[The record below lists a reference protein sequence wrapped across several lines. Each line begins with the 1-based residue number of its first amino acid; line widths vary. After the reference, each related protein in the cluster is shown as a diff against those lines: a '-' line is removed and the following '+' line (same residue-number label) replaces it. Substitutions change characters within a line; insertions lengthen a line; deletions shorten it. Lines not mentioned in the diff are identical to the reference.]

1 MSSRSNL
8 SKMGKHIAE
17 LRKSKGYTQKTLGDI
32 LDISD
37 KTVSKWEKGVVA
49 PDITILNSLASTLDI
64 SIEELLAGEELTKP
78 NTLEAIDIYSKLTK
92 KKLLKT
98 FAVFALLF
106 ILCTFLVFRIED
118 YYSWHLIPI
127 YSKDLISTKG
137 YILNNNKESK
147 ITIYDFNIQRIDDS
161 KTIKSINIKLLNKD
175 SVIYD
180 DTKNYDDKIL
190 YHDILNNFTLYVET
204 KEIVEF
210 KNLKLMAVIEYID
223 GDIKTITATY

>member
-64 SIEELLAGEELTKP
+64 SVEELLAGEEVTKP

-92 KKLLKT
+92 KKLLKI